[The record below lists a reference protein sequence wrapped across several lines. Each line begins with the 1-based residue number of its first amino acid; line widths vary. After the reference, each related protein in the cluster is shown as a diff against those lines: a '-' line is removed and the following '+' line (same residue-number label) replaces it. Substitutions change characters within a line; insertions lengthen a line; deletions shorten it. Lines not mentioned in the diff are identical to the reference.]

1 MSSQGLQIMGVV
13 TALLGWLGV
22 IAVCAL
28 PQWKVSAFIGAN
40 IVTAQIM
47 WEGMWMNCVV
57 QSTGQMQCKVYDSM
71 LALSSDLQAGRAM
84 IIVSILTGL
93 CGIIISV
100 AGGKCTNCIEEP
112 GSKAKACIVAGI
124 LFIVSGLLCLIPVSW
139 SANTI
144 IRDFYNPLMVDSQ
157 RRDSFNMGRIAKEV
171 SGQILCFIGFV
182 GICICCGIPLWRV
195 TSYIGANIV
204 TAQIIWDGLWMKCVI
219 QSTGQ
224 MQCKDQDSIMQLT
237 TDLQVAR
244 ALTIIAILVGCV
256 GMLLTFVGGRCSSCL
271 KNENSMAKVLILGG
285 ILCIVA
291 GVLCLIPVCWSSAY
305 TIADYQST
313 LTIQTQKRE
322 LGASIYIGWG
332 ASGFLLFGGIIL
344 CTACP
349 SRDDM
354 YPNNRGMYTYQAPM
368 YGPPGAYLP
377 PKTYAPSVAFSGTGT
392 YVPNKPNYSAVP
404 GQYV

>member
-1 MSSQGLQIMGVV
+1 
-13 TALLGWLGV
+13 
-22 IAVCAL
+22 
-28 PQWKVSAFIGAN
+28 
-40 IVTAQIM
+40 
-47 WEGMWMNCVV
+47 
-57 QSTGQMQCKVYDSM
+57 
-71 LALSSDLQAGRAM
+71 
-84 IIVSILTGL
+84 
-93 CGIIISV
+93 
-100 AGGKCTNCIEEP
+100 
-112 GSKAKACIVAGI
+112 
-124 LFIVSGLLCLIPVSW
+124 
-139 SANTI
+139 
-144 IRDFYNPLMVDSQ
+144 
-157 RRDSFNMGRIAKEV
+157 MGRIAKEV

-204 TAQIIWDGLWMKCVI
+204 TAQIIWDGLWMNCVM

-224 MQCKDQDSIMQLT
+224 MQCKDQDSIMRLT

-244 ALTIIAILVGCV
+244 ALTVIAILVGCV
-256 GMLLTFVGGRCSSCL
+256 GMLLTFVGGQCSSCL

-285 ILCIVA
+285 ILCIIA

-354 YPNNRGMYTYQAPM
+354 YPNNPGMYTYQAPM

-377 PKTYAPSVAFSGTGT
+377 PKAYAPSVAFSGTGT